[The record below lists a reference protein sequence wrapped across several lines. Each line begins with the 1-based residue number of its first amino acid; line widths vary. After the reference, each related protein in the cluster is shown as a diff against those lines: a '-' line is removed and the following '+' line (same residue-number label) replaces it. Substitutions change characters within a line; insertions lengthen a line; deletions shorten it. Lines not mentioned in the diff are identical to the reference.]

1 MGVSRAYGNDTPGR
15 LGMEAFLLGH
25 RAIGLSGHRAIGP
38 SGHRAIGPS
47 GHRAIGPSAITII
60 DILTGVAKRPNDSLS
75 ALGRFSEAGFN
86 ILVALADGP
95 KHGYAMM
102 LDIEQMTGTRPGPG
116 TLYAAISRL
125 DERRWIEPLPSP
137 DRRRPYRLT
146 PAGRQVLRARVA
158 ALRNVTRVAQAR
170 LADV

>member
-1 MGVSRAYGNDTPGR
+1 
-15 LGMEAFLLGH
+15 MERPF
-25 RAIGLSGHRAIGP
+25 
-38 SGHRAIGPS
+38 HRAIGPS
-47 GHRAIGPSAITII
+47 GHRAIGPSATITNF
-60 DILTGVAKRPNDSLS
+60 DILTIVAKRSGDSLS

-102 LDIEQMTGTRPGPG
+102 LDIEQMTGARPGPG
-116 TLYAAISRL
+116 TLYAAIARL
-125 DERRWIEPLPSP
+125 EEKRWIEPLASS

-146 PAGRQVLRARVA
+146 PNGRQVLRARVA
-158 ALRNVTRVAQAR
+158 ALRSVTRVAQAR

>member
-1 MGVSRAYGNDTPGR
+1 
-15 LGMEAFLLGH
+15 MEAF
-25 RAIGLSGHRAIGP
+25 P
-38 SGHRAIGPS
+38 SGHRAIGSS
-47 GHRAIGPSAITII
+47 GHRAIGSSVIYYDFRYTP
-60 DILTGVAKRPNDSLS
+60 VVPKRPADSLS

-102 LDIEQMTGTRPGPG
+102 LDIEQMTGARPGPG